1 MIEIKLPPLPPI
13 PHAVIIDED
22 PDGGAIYG
30 QDEDELKA
38 WATIYAEQAVNA
50 ALASINDALVAAQ
63 QPLFIHDPVS
73 GAVTPVGRPVGEW
86 MPIETA
92 PEGTMILCANMN
104 AEEAREWAY
113 VAWMSQGKV
122 CCMFRCGMPTHW
134 MPLPAP
140 PKENNH
146 AEGADQ

>member
-1 MIEIKLPPLPPI
+1 MNSPVKLPDMSWSLIEALPED
-13 PHAVIIDED
+13 AVT
-22 PDGGAIYG
+22 GVF
-30 QDEDELKA
+30 
-38 WATIYAEQAVNA
+38 IYAAQAVRE
-50 ALASINDALVAAQ
+50 ALAAQ
-63 QPLFIHDPVS
+63 S
-73 GAVTPVGRPVGEW
+73 EW

-134 MPLPAP
+134 MPLPSP

-146 AEGADQ
+146 EQK

>member
-1 MIEIKLPPLPPI
+1 MNSPIKLPPLPYPQI
-13 PHAVIIDED
+13 PGNDYTAADMR
-22 PDGGAIYG
+22 A
-30 QDEDELKA
+30 
-38 WATIYAEQAVNA
+38 YAAQAVRE
-50 ALASINDALVAAQ
+50 ALAAQ
-63 QPLFIHDPVS
+63 S
-73 GAVTPVGRPVGEW
+73 EW

-104 AEEAREWAY
+104 AMEARNWAF
-113 VAWMSQGKV
+113 VAWMAGGKV
-122 CCMFRCGMPTHW
+122 CGHRMDQPTHW